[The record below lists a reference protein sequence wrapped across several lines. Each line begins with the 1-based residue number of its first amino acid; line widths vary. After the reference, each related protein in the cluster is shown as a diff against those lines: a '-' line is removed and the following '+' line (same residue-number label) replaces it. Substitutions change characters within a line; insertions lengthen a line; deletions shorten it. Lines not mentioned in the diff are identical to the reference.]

1 MLMTTTGRCLFV
13 LILAFALAR
22 QGHQL
27 FAQTVA
33 PPELS
38 ATMINVNS
46 LSTQGDAHLIQT
58 ANGTTILIDTGA
70 VGYAEREFIPA
81 LKQRGIRK
89 IDAVFITHPHLD
101 HYGGLVPLL
110 QSGIEI
116 STIYM
121 DEIAPAWFQRE
132 WWGGKAEDMQAIV
145 ATAKQKKVPIL
156 GHAQWSEFKLNER
169 YRLRKIMC
177 LRSYEPEAESDVG
190 DINDMSLVAVLM
202 REERALILYTGDVN
216 VKAGNKLKA
225 DNLLYFPCEILKF
238 PHHGAESWGGGE
250 AFAGVAPKI
259 ILFPTPASLWNTPRC
274 ARSREFAGKQGAQV
288 FSNAED
294 GTVTINIFDDGT
306 MAVKTSRVKPQK
318 Q

>member
-1 MLMTTTGRCLFV
+1 
-13 LILAFALAR
+13 
-22 QGHQL
+22 
-27 FAQTVA
+27 
-33 PPELS
+33 
-38 ATMINVNS
+38 
-46 LSTQGDAHLIQT
+46 
-58 ANGTTILIDTGA
+58 
-70 VGYAEREFIPA
+70 
-81 LKQRGIRK
+81 
-89 IDAVFITHPHLD
+89 
-101 HYGGLVPLL
+101 
-110 QSGIEI
+110 
-116 STIYM
+116 
-121 DEIAPAWFQRE
+121 
-132 WWGGKAEDMQAIV
+132 
-145 ATAKQKKVPIL
+145 
-156 GHAQWSEFKLNER
+156 
-169 YRLRKIMC
+169 MC